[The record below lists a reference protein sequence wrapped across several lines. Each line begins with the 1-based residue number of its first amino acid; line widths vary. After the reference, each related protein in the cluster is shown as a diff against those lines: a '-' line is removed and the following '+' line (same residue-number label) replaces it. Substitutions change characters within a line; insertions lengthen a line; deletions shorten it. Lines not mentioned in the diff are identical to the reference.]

1 MDVGDKFPHFT
12 LLDENG
18 EVFDSSSLEN
28 LRYIIYFY
36 SKDGTS
42 GCTLE
47 ANEFSSIY
55 PKLML
60 RNIIVIG
67 VSKDLPA
74 SHRKF
79 IDKNSLKL
87 KLLSDPDH
95 ILMED
100 VGVWGTKIMYGKE
113 VLGTKR
119 STFIVGKDGNIEAV
133 WKNVKVVGHADTVLE
148 KAISL
153 SRSP

>member
-1 MDVGDKFPHFT
+1 MDIGERFPHFS

-28 LRYIIYFY
+28 LRYVLYFY
-36 SKDGTS
+36 SKDGTA
-42 GCTLE
+42 GCTRE
-47 ANEFSSIY
+47 AVEFSSVY

-60 RNIIVIG
+60 RNIIIIG
-67 VSKDLPA
+67 VSRDLPS

-100 VGVWGTKIMYGKE
+100 AGVWGTKMMYGKE
-113 VLGTKR
+113 ILGTKR
-119 STFIVGKDGNIEAV
+119 STFIVGKDGKIEAA
-133 WKNVKVVGHADTVLE
+133 WKNVKVAGHADTVSE

>member
-1 MDVGDKFPHFT
+1 MDIGERFPRFS

-18 EVFDSSSLEN
+18 EIFDSSSLEN
-28 LRYIIYFY
+28 LRYVIYFY
-36 SKDGTS
+36 SKDGTT
-42 GCTLE
+42 GCTRE
-47 ANEFSSIY
+47 AIEFSSVY

-67 VSKDLPA
+67 VSRDLPA

-79 IDKNSLKL
+79 IDKNLLKL

-95 ILMED
+95 KLMED
-100 VGVWGTKIMYGKE
+100 AGVWGTKMMYGKE

-119 STFIVGKDGNIEAV
+119 STFIVGKDGKIEAA
-133 WKNVKVVGHADTVLE
+133 WKNVKVAGHADAVLE
-148 KAISL
+148 KAVSL
-153 SRSP
+153 NRSL